1 MDDIKPTE
9 PAVDVVDWVA
19 DASVVLLADFDG
31 EVRADERSGEL
42 KDHHSIRAI
51 NLFARSQKHI

>member
-1 MDDIKPTE
+1 MDDIKPTD

-42 KDHHSIRAI
+42 QNHSKIRA
-51 NLFARSQKHI
+51 LYFFARSQKHI